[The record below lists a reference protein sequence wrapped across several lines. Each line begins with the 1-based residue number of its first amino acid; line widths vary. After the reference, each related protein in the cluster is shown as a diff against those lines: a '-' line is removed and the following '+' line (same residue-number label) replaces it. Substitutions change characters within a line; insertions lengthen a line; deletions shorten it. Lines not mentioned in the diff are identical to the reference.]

1 MASAT
6 SAYLGRFSILPPFL
20 QEPQIQKTRPLDV
33 THRKAIDAMIKDQPS
48 AFMAMNSFQDNVL
61 VNPFD
66 VVING
71 ENDHESDGEDEGVNA
86 KTVISLKPEITHL
99 ISTHWMPWLREM
111 DTQTTS
117 YGYCP
122 FYFKSQVY
130 KVMVDEDDDSD
141 EDDDYSYRGKNSD
154 LMQKNRSPFPRYVG
168 DPFIDSLRYEQYQQ
182 EKRYSQEPDTLDN
195 TRVPPLNIPRIRN
208 KQKLIKNVLLY
219 YPVSPKPGMGTVET
233 FLYDKEQY
241 LIWKWSDDVMGPA
254 KVGQQNYDTKMY
266 FIVEHMPDLETGQ
279 CTSPLASLV
288 SHWQNLVNLRK
299 KDLEIVSEMARQEH
313 VVEYNPSLNT
323 SLSPTNRAYI
333 EGMHPSTYFSNV
345 MVGTPAGVVRES
357 RSQQLISAI
366 NAVTQFQQNNLS
378 PGGGGTGEGTNQG
391 AINAGLDPMGQI
403 INTTE
408 SRGVN
413 PQVQALEAM
422 NLFINQHPEAAQ
434 HLNFINQTIP
444 NAHYLRPYQRYVPMA
459 KPTTTIT
466 DKVNFFFLW

>member
-1 MASAT
+1 
-6 SAYLGRFSILPPFL
+6 
-20 QEPQIQKTRPLDV
+20 
-33 THRKAIDAMIKDQPS
+33 
-48 AFMAMNSFQDNVL
+48 
-61 VNPFD
+61 
-66 VVING
+66 
-71 ENDHESDGEDEGVNA
+71 
-86 KTVISLKPEITHL
+86 
-99 ISTHWMPWLREM
+99 
-111 DTQTTS
+111 
-117 YGYCP
+117 
-122 FYFKSQVY
+122 
-130 KVMVDEDDDSD
+130 
-141 EDDDYSYRGKNSD
+141 
-154 LMQKNRSPFPRYVG
+154 
-168 DPFIDSLRYEQYQQ
+168 
-182 EKRYSQEPDTLDN
+182 
-195 TRVPPLNIPRIRN
+195 
-208 KQKLIKNVLLY
+208 
-219 YPVSPKPGMGTVET
+219 
-233 FLYDKEQY
+233 
-241 LIWKWSDDVMGPA
+241 
-254 KVGQQNYDTKMY
+254 
-266 FIVEHMPDLETGQ
+266 
-279 CTSPLASLV
+279 
-288 SHWQNLVNLRK
+288 
-299 KDLEIVSEMARQEH
+299 MARQEH

-466 DKVNFFFLW
+466 DKVNFFFL